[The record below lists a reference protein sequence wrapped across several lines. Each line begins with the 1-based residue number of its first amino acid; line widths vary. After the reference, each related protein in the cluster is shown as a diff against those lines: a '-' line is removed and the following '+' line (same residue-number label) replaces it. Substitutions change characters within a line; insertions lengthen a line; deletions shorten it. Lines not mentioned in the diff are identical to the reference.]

1 MKKKCRCVSVTRFF
15 TFMSASVT
23 EPVVDPSVVWTE
35 AGERL
40 MAAAAAA
47 DPSALP
53 AWFVE
58 RQAAARATYEQLAAP
73 KRKDEH
79 WRFSDLK
86 KLDVSAAIPGS
97 PFTGADA
104 TAAVTRSVGLS
115 HPAARIV
122 LGNDLLLHADTAAAD
137 GIVVMPLMEALQV
150 HGELIKSHFMAQ
162 SAGLGGEK
170 FFSLHAAALRG
181 GVFVYVPPG
190 IEVDR
195 PVELHQWL
203 GGMNASTFP
212 HTLVVAGRGAKVT
225 VIDYFQ
231 SLGSE
236 PGFACGVT
244 DLAAGE
250 GATITYVNCQR
261 WSRKVRALH
270 FVSTT
275 AGPNST
281 VRSAFLHLGAAWART
296 ESFCLASGSGS
307 RSEMLSLAVAE
318 GTQEIDCRTRQI
330 HDQPHTFSN
339 LLFKN
344 VLFDQAR
351 TIFSGLILV
360 EEGAH
365 YTDAYQTCRNLLLSE
380 EAEANALPGLE
391 INADQVKC
399 SHGSTSAPLDGEQ
412 IYYLRSRG
420 IRESDA
426 RQLLAL
432 GFCLD
437 VIQRLGDPDL
447 EHVLSSMVEEK
458 FRRMRKA

>member
-1 MKKKCRCVSVTRFF
+1 
-15 TFMSASVT
+15 
-23 EPVVDPSVVWTE
+23 
-35 AGERL
+35 L
-40 MAAAAAA
+40 
-47 DPSALP
+47 
-53 AWFVE
+53 
-58 RQAAARATYEQLAAP
+58 
-73 KRKDEH
+73 
-79 WRFSDLK
+79 
-86 KLDVSAAIPGS
+86 
-97 PFTGADA
+97 
-104 TAAVTRSVGLS
+104 
-115 HPAARIV
+115 
-122 LGNDLLLHADTAAAD
+122 
-137 GIVVMPLMEALQV
+137 
-150 HGELIKSHFMAQ
+150 
-162 SAGLGGEK
+162 
-170 FFSLHAAALRG
+170 
-181 GVFVYVPPG
+181 
-190 IEVDR
+190 
-195 PVELHQWL
+195 
-203 GGMNASTFP
+203 
-212 HTLVVAGRGAKVT
+212 
-225 VIDYFQ
+225 
-231 SLGSE
+231 
-236 PGFACGVT
+236 ACGVT

-250 GATITYVNCQR
+250 GASITYVNCQR

-296 ESFCLASGSGS
+296 ESFCLASGAGS

-420 IRESDA
+420 IREQDA

>member
-1 MKKKCRCVSVTRFF
+1 MNATIDAPA
-15 TFMSASVT
+15 TPT
-23 EPVVDPSVVWTE
+23 VDPATVWAA

-40 MAAAAAA
+40 MEGAGA
-47 DPSALP
+47 SGVP
-53 AWFVE
+53 AWFAD
-58 RQAAARATYEQLAAP
+58 RQAEARAEYGRLAAP
-73 KRKDEH
+73 HRKNEH
-79 WRFSDLK
+79 WRFADLK
-86 KLDVSAAIPGS
+86 KFDLSEAHAGAA
-97 PFTGADA
+97 FAGADA
-104 TAAVTRSVGLS
+104 TAAVTRSVGLA

-122 LGNDLLLHADTAAAD
+122 LGNDRPLHVDTAAAD
-137 GIVVMPLMEALQV
+137 GIVVLPLMEALRE
-150 HGELIKSHFMAQ
+150 HGDLIKEHFMAQ
-162 SAGLGGEK
+162 AAGLGGEK
-170 FFSLHAAALRG
+170 FYALHAAALRG

-190 IEVDR
+190 LEVDR
-195 PVELHQWL
+195 PIELHQWL
-203 GGMNASTFP
+203 GGVNASAFP

-225 VIDYFQ
+225 VVDYFQ

-244 DLAAGE
+244 DLAAGD
-250 GATITYVNCQR
+250 GASITYVNCQR

-275 AGPNST
+275 AGRDAT
-281 VRSAFLHLGAAWART
+281 VRSTLLHLGGAWART

-307 RSEMLSLAVAE
+307 RSEMLSLSVAE

-330 HDQPHTFSN
+330 HGQPHTFSD

-365 YTDAYQTCRNLLLSE
+365 YTDAYQTCRNLLLSD
-380 EAEANALPGLE
+380 EAEASALPGLE

-399 SHGSTSAPLDGEQ
+399 SHGSTSGPLDTEQ
-412 IYYLRSRG
+412 IFYLRTRG

-426 RQLLAL
+426 RQLLAF
-432 GFCLD
+432 GFCRE
-437 VIQRLGDPDL
+437 IIERLGDPDL
-447 EHVLSSMVEEK
+447 EHALASMVEEK

>member
-1 MKKKCRCVSVTRFF
+1 
-15 TFMSASVT
+15 MSAPKT
-23 EPVVDPSVVWTE
+23 APTTAHEPATAWAD
-35 AGERL
+35 AGLRL
-40 MAAAAAA
+40 MREGIA
-47 DPSALP
+47 DSTPV
-53 AWFVE
+53 WFAE
-58 RQAAARATYEQLAAP
+58 RQLAAREEYAKVP
-73 KRKDEH
+73 APRRLDEH
-79 WRFSDLK
+79 WRFADLK
-86 KLDVSAAIPGS
+86 KFDLSEAVPGD
-97 PFTGADA
+97 PFTGSAA
-104 TAAVTRSVGLS
+104 TAAVTRSVGLA
-115 HPAARIV
+115 HPAAKIV
-122 LGNDLLLHADTAAAD
+122 LGNDRVLHADTAAAD
-137 GIVVMPLMEALQV
+137 GIVVMPLMEALTV
-150 HGELIKSHFMAQ
+150 HEGLIKEHLMAQ

-170 FFSLHAAALRG
+170 FYALHAAALRG
-181 GVFVYVPPG
+181 GVFVFVPPG
-190 IEVDR
+190 LEVDR

-203 GGMNASTFP
+203 GGVNASTFP
-212 HTLVVAGRGAKVT
+212 HSLVVAGRGSKVT
-225 VIDYFQ
+225 VVDYFQ

-244 DLAAGE
+244 DLAAGD
-250 GATITYVNCQR
+250 GAAITYVNCQR

-275 AGPNST
+275 AGRDAS
-281 VRSAFLHLGAAWART
+281 VRSVFLHLGAAWART
-296 ESFCLASGSGS
+296 EMYCLASGAGS
-307 RSEMLSLAVAE
+307 RSEMFSLAVAE

-330 HDQPHTFSN
+330 HGQPHTFSD

-399 SHGSTSAPLDGEQ
+399 SHGSTTGPLDGEQ

-432 GFCLD
+432 GFCRD
-437 VIQRLGDPDL
+437 VIERLGDTEL
-447 EHVLSSMVEEK
+447 EHALSSMVEEK
-458 FRRMRKA
+458 FRRMRKD

>member
-1 MKKKCRCVSVTRFF
+1 
-15 TFMSASVT
+15 MSAPTATHDSSADGST
-23 EPVVDPSVVWTE
+23 AWAS
-35 AGERL
+35 AGARL
-40 MAAAAAA
+40 ITAA
-47 DPSALP
+47 DTREVP
-53 AWFVE
+53 AWFQD
-58 RQAAARATYEQLAAP
+58 RQSAARDTYASLSAP
-73 KRKDEH
+73 QRKDEH
-79 WRFSDLK
+79 WRFSDLRK
-86 KLDVSAAIPGS
+86 FDLSDAVPGE
-97 PFTGADA
+97 PFVGADA
-104 TAAVTRSVGLS
+104 TAAIVRSVGLA
-115 HPAARIV
+115 HPAAKIV
-122 LGNDLLLHADTAAAD
+122 LGNDRLLHADTAAAD

-150 HGELIKSHFMAQ
+150 HGDLIRQHFMAQ
-162 SAGLGGEK
+162 AAGLGGEK
-170 FFSLHAAALRG
+170 FYALHAAALRG
-181 GVFVYVPPG
+181 GVFIHVPAG
-190 IEVDR
+190 LEVDR
-195 PVELHQWL
+195 PIEVHQWI
-203 GGMNASTFP
+203 GGLNASTFP

-225 VIDYFQ
+225 VVDYFQ

-244 DLAAGE
+244 DLAAAE
-250 GATITYVNCQR
+250 GASITYVNCQR

-275 AGPNST
+275 AGRDAS
-281 VRSAFLHLGAAWART
+281 VRSLFLHLGAAWART
-296 ESFCLASGSGS
+296 ESFCLASGEGS

-330 HDQPHTFSN
+330 HGRPHTFSD

-399 SHGSTSAPLDGEQ
+399 SHGSTTGPLDSEQ

-420 IRESDA
+420 IHEADA
-426 RQLLAL
+426 RQLLAF
-432 GFCLD
+432 GFCRE
-437 VIQRLGDPDL
+437 VIERLSDPDL
-447 EHVLSSMVEEK
+447 EHALNSMVEEK
-458 FRRMRKA
+458 FRRMRQARS

>member
-1 MKKKCRCVSVTRFF
+1 MSSPATSTVS
-15 TFMSASVT
+15 
-23 EPVVDPSVVWTE
+23 PVDPSTAWAE
-35 AGERL
+35 AGARL
-40 MAAAAAA
+40 MSGAVEGTV
-47 DPSALP
+47 PS
-53 AWFVE
+53 WFAE
-58 RQAAARATYEQLAAP
+58 RQAAARSAYARLAAP
-73 KRKDEH
+73 RRQDEH
-79 WRFSDLK
+79 WRFADLK
-86 KLDVSAAIPGS
+86 KFDLADAVPGA
-97 PFTGADA
+97 PLTGADA
-104 TAAVTRSVGLS
+104 TAAVTRSVGLP

-122 LGNDLLLHADTAAAD
+122 LGNDRPLHADTAAAD
-137 GIVVMPLMEALQV
+137 GIVVLPLMEALQR
-150 HGELIKSHFMAQ
+150 HGDLIKNHFMAQ

-170 FFSLHAAALRG
+170 FYALHAAALRG

-190 IEVDR
+190 LEVDR

-203 GGMNASTFP
+203 GGINASSFP
-212 HTLVVAGRGAKVT
+212 HTLVVAGRGSKVT
-225 VIDYFQ
+225 VVDYFQ

-250 GATITYVNCQR
+250 GASITYVNCQR

-270 FVSTT
+270 FISTT
-275 AGPNST
+275 AGRDAR
-281 VRSAFLHLGAAWART
+281 VRSLFLHLGAAWART
-296 ESFCLASGSGS
+296 ESFCLASGAGS

-330 HDQPHTFSN
+330 HGQPHTFSD

-365 YTDAYQTCRNLLLSE
+365 YTDAYQTCRNLLLSD

-399 SHGSTSAPLDGEQ
+399 SHGSTTGPLDGDQ
-412 IYYLRSRG
+412 VYYLRSRG
-420 IRESDA
+420 IRETDA
-426 RQLLAL
+426 RQLLAF

-437 VIQRLGDPDL
+437 VLERLGDTEL
-447 EHVLSSMVEEK
+447 EHALASMVEEK

>member
-1 MKKKCRCVSVTRFF
+1 MSSPAANPVS
-15 TFMSASVT
+15 S
-23 EPVVDPSVVWTE
+23 VDPSAAWSE
-35 AGERL
+35 AGARL
-40 MAAAAAA
+40 MAGAEGE
-47 DPSALP
+47 SALP
-53 AWFVE
+53 VWFAE
-58 RQAAARATYEQLAAP
+58 RQASARAEYARLAAP
-73 KRKDEH
+73 QRKDEH
-79 WRFSDLK
+79 WRFADLK
-86 KLDVSAAIPGS
+86 KFDLSDALPGA
-97 PFTGADA
+97 PFAGADA

-115 HPAARIV
+115 HPAAKIV
-122 LGNDLLLHADTAAAD
+122 LGNDRLLHADTAAAD
-137 GIVVMPLMEALQV
+137 GIVVLPLLEALRV
-150 HGELIKSHFMAQ
+150 HGDLIKDHFMAQ

-170 FFSLHAAALRG
+170 FYALHAAALRG

-190 IEVDR
+190 LEVDR
-195 PVELHQWL
+195 PVELHQWI
-203 GGMNASTFP
+203 GGINASTFP
-212 HTLVVAGRGAKVT
+212 HTLVVAGRGSKVT
-225 VIDYFQ
+225 VVDYFQ

-244 DLAAGE
+244 DLAAGD
-250 GATITYVNCQR
+250 GASITYVNCQR

-275 AGPNST
+275 AGRDAS
-281 VRSAFLHLGAAWART
+281 VRSLFLHLGAAWART
-296 ESFCLASGSGS
+296 ESFCLASGAGS

-330 HDQPHTFSN
+330 HGQPHTFSD

-365 YTDAYQTCRNLLLSE
+365 YTDAYQTCRNLLLSD

-399 SHGSTSAPLDGEQ
+399 SHGSTTGPLDGEQ

-420 IRESDA
+420 IREADA
-426 RQLLAL
+426 RQLLAF
-432 GFCLD
+432 GFCRD
-437 VIQRLGDPDL
+437 VIERLGDADL
-447 EHVLSSMVEEK
+447 EHALSSMVEEK